1 MRLKN
6 FALFLFFLVPLA
18 NIGFSQNNMAIYDEK
33 YSLEH
38 FKDEISDTKALLEKD
53 LLHCRNKAANIYLRA
68 NAIFE
73 RTKIVDYKEVALEAA
88 FLYAVT
94 FAKDLKVHTAHSLY
108 EIIRGEALKY
118 GFYRIVA
125 LVSNAF
131 GASFFGLEYYDLAA
145 KEFNIALK
153 TAEYINDSIIQAIAI
168 GNMGILMLSVE
179 KYDSANY
186 YSALEYFN
194 KSLLFNSSNDRVSG
208 RIVSYTN
215 IAITYL
221 ELNKYEEAEE
231 NFLNAISLAEEN
243 EMIRLACTSYMHMAE
258 LKKKNLEFNKSIEFA
273 RIAIKTAKEVDRL
286 DVLHGSYTILA
297 EVYDS
302 LENNDSAYYYAIK
315 SIEIG
320 ELLSISDHEFQKAE
334 VLSAERFRNENKQLE
349 IEKIYQNQ
357 IITKSKTQSI
367 YLLLVIIL
375 VIIVLIILFISHR
388 NRVRI
393 NNLLNE
399 KNEDLNST
407 VIDLRFSENQLKL
420 ANSAKDKFIGILSH
434 DIMTPI
440 SSINN
445 LTEGMVDSFE
455 IYDMDSLYSMLKNL
469 NNEASGLK
477 RFIRAILQWVSY
489 HEKKVSFKPMQMN
502 LVEVVY
508 STISLLEQFA
518 QKKEVEIIN
527 KLEEEVFVF
536 ADPEMISAVIRNLL
550 VNAIKFSDNKSK
562 VELYVVEDKHKV
574 TLCIKD
580 YGIGIGE
587 DDVKKLFKIETDNK
601 VVGKSKSKG
610 SGLGLLLCKEI
621 ISINHGEISV
631 ESKLGQGSIFSFTL
645 NKRKWQDEEQN
656 KGIYS

>member
-1 MRLKN
+1 
-6 FALFLFFLVPLA
+6 
-18 NIGFSQNNMAIYDEK
+18 MAIYDEK